1 MLFLLQIVIIAA
13 SAQILGK
20 LFRRFGQPA
29 VAGEMTA
36 GIALGPSLFGWVA
49 PGLHQA
55 VFPESSFGLLYLV
68 GQLGLIFYMF
78 LVGMTLDVR
87 HLKAG
92 RGVALAASIASIA
105 VPFVAGFVLAAA
117 LYRRLSVP
125 GVPLISFA
133 LFVAVCMSI
142 TAFPVL
148 ARILDETGLR
158 NTRLGS
164 VAIASAAFGDVVA
177 WLILAAILAFSAPSS
192 GQRGLGMTLA
202 WLAAY
207 LLGMLIFRW
216 IWARFGFHDLA
227 SALVI
232 ALVSSIAT
240 DSIGVHALF
249 GAFLAGVMI
258 PKTPAFV
265 EEMRRVV
272 EPLTTVLFLPV
283 FFAFTGL
290 RTRVGLAFSWEAA
303 LILAIAVAGKWM
315 GAMLAAR
322 AAGMETSEANAL
334 GVLMNAR
341 GLVELVVLSIG
352 LDLGLISPRVF
363 SMLVMMAMVTT
374 LMTAPLVRRV
384 YSGTKASAS
393 ISTSISGSIS

>member
-1 MLFLLQIVIIAA
+1 MLFLLQIAIIAA
-13 SAQILGK
+13 SAQLLGK

-36 GIALGPSLFGWVA
+36 GIALGPSLFGWIA
-49 PGLHQA
+49 PHLHA
-55 VFPESSFGLLYLV
+55 ALFPESSFALLNLI

-78 LVGMTLDVR
+78 LVGMTLDLQ
-87 HLKAG
+87 HLKDG
-92 RGVALAASIASIA
+92 RRAALAASIASIA
-105 VPFVAGFVLAAA
+105 VPFVAGFALAAA
-117 LYRRLSVP
+117 LYHRLSLP
-125 GVPLISFA
+125 GIPLISFA

-148 ARILDETGLR
+148 ARILDETGLKDS
-158 NTRLGS
+158 RLGA

-177 WLILAAILAFSAPSS
+177 WLILAAILALSAPMA
-192 GQRGLGMTLA
+192 GQRGVGITLV

-207 LLGMLIFRW
+207 LVAMVVFRW

-227 SALVI
+227 SALII
-232 ALVSSIAT
+232 AIGSSIAT
-240 DSIGVHALF
+240 DWIGVHALF
-249 GAFLAGVMI
+249 GAFFAGMMI

-265 EEMRRVV
+265 EQMKRTI

-290 RTRVGLAFSWEAA
+290 RTHIGLAFSVDAV
-303 LILAIAVAGKWM
+303 LILVVAVAGKWM

-322 AAGMETSEANAL
+322 AAGMEMREANAL
-334 GVLMNAR
+334 GILMNAR
-341 GLVELVVLSIG
+341 GLVELVILSIG

-363 SMLVMMAMVTT
+363 SMLVMMAIVTT
-374 LMTAPLVRRV
+374 LMTAPLVRRL
-384 YSGTKASAS
+384 YSEPSR
-393 ISTSISGSIS
+393 